1 MVDGIKSIKGE
12 KVIIKKVK
20 SFTGL
25 RSFYLE
31 KKQVFLPGFLCFL
44 LDIGF
49 DKNSS
54 DLAYYFGAPG
64 EGIKYEDDG
73 LDQSYFNDPFSGV
86 YKDIN
91 DFKQENYG
99 EDGIRGEKAI
109 GAIKSGGFLYFINKE
124 YDIELVFFS
133 NFILLNIRTSNKN
146 LVKSANALS
155 KFCEFPNTE
164 LNPRVI
170 DLE

>member
-31 KKQVFLPGFLCFL
+31 KKQVLLPGLLCFL

-49 DKNSS
+49 DKKSS

-73 LDQSYFNDPFSGV
+73 LDKSYFNNPFSGV
-86 YKDIN
+86 Y
-91 DFKQENYG
+91 F
-99 EDGIRGEKAI
+99 ATT
-109 GAIKSGGFLYFINKE
+109 LY
-124 YDIELVFFS
+124 L
-133 NFILLNIRTSNKN
+133 
-146 LVKSANALS
+146 
-155 KFCEFPNTE
+155 
-164 LNPRVI
+164 
-170 DLE
+170 